1 MVDAYERQRKRNR
14 NRNVTEKETE
24 LKKKEKMELKLKVIA
39 YARNG
44 HTDKFGIPRQS
55 REESPILTRIVFE
68 PEYNVAEALRGIEG
82 YSHLW
87 LLWGFSASRP
97 ASPERPSQDDCKT
110 ANAVR
115 PQAEPAVGQSWSPTV
130 RPPRLGGNKRMG
142 VFATRS
148 PFRPNPIGLS
158 SVRLVAVR
166 LNDKLRIINY
176 ELSDKSTDRDFERAK
191 SGIRE
196 CSESGRMELIVSG
209 ADVLDGT
216 PIYDIKPYL
225 SFSDSH
231 PDARNGFAEET
242 KDYQIEVDWSLVEA
256 EYQGSLGLVSAEC
269 PPNHPLITPLS
280 PPNHP
285 LSDAEKEE
293 IEYILR
299 QDPRPGYQND
309 PEREYKLDYG
319 GWKVRFKVQRTMNE
333 GQEAKDKVIVTEI
346 RKETEN
352 LLN

>member
-1 MVDAYERQRKRNR
+1 
-14 NRNVTEKETE
+14 
-24 LKKKEKMELKLKVIA
+24 MELKVIA
-39 YARNG
+39 IARNG

-68 PEYNVAEALRGIEG
+68 PEYNVREALRGIEG

-87 LLWGFSASRP
+87 LIWGFS
-97 ASPERPSQDDCKT
+97 EVPSDKGPSDK
-110 ANAVR
+110 
-115 PQAEPAVGQSWSPTV
+115 EPSTKEWSPTV

-158 SVRLVAVR
+158 SVKLVKVV
-166 LNDKLRIINY
+166 Y
-176 ELSDKSTDRDFERAK
+176 PDKSTNRHTDISKFQGDAGKKE
-191 SGIRE
+191 
-196 CSESGRMELIVSG
+196 GRMELIVSG

-242 KDYQIEVDWSLVEA
+242 KDRELEVDWSLVANESSVIMA
-256 EYQGSLGLVSAEC
+256 E
-269 PPNHPLITPLS
+269 I
-280 PPNHP
+280 
-285 LSDAEKEE
+285 D
-293 IEYILR
+293 YILR

-309 PEREYKLDYG
+309 PEREYKMEYG
-319 GWKVRFKVQRTMNE
+319 GWR
-333 GQEAKDKVIVTEI
+333 VTFRVNSNSVVVVCQVSKI
-346 RKETEN
+346 
-352 LLN
+352 

>member
-1 MVDAYERQRKRNR
+1 
-14 NRNVTEKETE
+14 
-24 LKKKEKMELKLKVIA
+24 MELKVIA

-87 LLWGFSASRP
+87 LIWGFS
-97 ASPERPSQDDCKT
+97 EVDT
-110 ANAVR
+110 
-115 PQAEPAVGQSWSPTV
+115 WSPTV

-158 SVRLVAVR
+158 SVRLV
-166 LNDKLRIINY
+166 
-176 ELSDKSTDRDFERAK
+176 
-191 SGIRE
+191 GIE
-196 CSESGRMELIVSG
+196 HGELIVSG

-231 PDARNGFAEET
+231 PEAKNGFAEET
-242 KDYQIEVDWSLVEA
+242 KDYHLEVDWRLA
-256 EYQGSLGLVSAEC
+256 EGVACVCDGLVNAEC
-269 PPNHPLITPLS
+269 PRNHPVITHLSPANHPLPA
-280 PPNHP
+280 
-285 LSDAEKEE
+285 DKKKE
-293 IEYILR
+293 IEYILS
-299 QDPRPGYQND
+299 QDPRPAYQDD
-309 PEREYKLDYG
+309 PKREYKMDYSG
-319 GWKVRFKVQRTMNE
+319 YTVTFVVENRRVVVKKVEPER
-333 GQEAKDKVIVTEI
+333 D
-346 RKETEN
+346 
-352 LLN
+352 L